1 MCGPIPAAG
10 PDSAD
15 ATCSQRPGEDF
26 AAGLLPLEQLGS
38 APLAGRRLAVIQE
51 TSGEGVDEGVA
62 EALAGAVKHLEGLGA
77 VVDQASLPAAVR
89 CLLMLCS

>member
-1 MCGPIPAAG
+1 
-10 PDSAD
+10 
-15 ATCSQRPGEDF
+15 
-26 AAGLLPLEQLGS
+26 
-38 APLAGRRLAVIQE
+38 VIQE
-51 TSGEGVDEGVA
+51 TSGEGVNAGVA